1 MKHLMKKLKVLLA
14 MLSERNEMERV
25 HRVTLSFKFSASQIT
40 EGVVKNHNS
49 PNPVFVFQSMREET
63 SERMSFLLYRI
74 NFLSRNL

>member
-25 HRVTLSFKFSASQIT
+25 HRVTLSFEFSASQIT

-49 PNPVFVFQSMREET
+49 PAFYT
-63 SERMSFLLYRI
+63 SLSFHMGRVIYRYRV
-74 NFLSRNL
+74 NKRSESSE